1 MSCMSDIV
9 SFDLLRDDSDNFV
22 TCSQNSNE
30 MLLGL
35 TEAVTGKR

>member
-9 SFDLLRDDSDNFV
+9 SFDLLQDDWDNLV
-22 TCSQNSNE
+22 TCSQNSKE

-35 TEAVTGKR
+35 TEAATGTR